1 MPGCPEPGPGCR
13 GGRPLPAAREPE
25 RARLLERRERGWQ
38 QDLVLLRQKP
48 IGPARRRPDALLPG
62 VVPHSGALIEARV
75 GPDVYEP
82 IGAAEL
88 DAAGEDDGREL
99 RAFGELRLPP
109 GRHVGQR
116 TGLQRVVTQL
126 EDRPDLPGTDLGH
139 EPERHDD
146 LRAHRADEL
155 ANLGRPVG
163 VLRRLAP
170 ATRTLREVRV
180 PPDVDDLVEG
190 PDLRVPEGGQR
201 GVLLPVLV
209 GLAVALLDLG
219 QAAGGDPV
227 GSDLVDHGR
236 LLSRGAPITRPSHR
250 ARSLAPRAVRLPRT
264 CGGSAEA
271 LDIVRG
277 PAYLSPHSS
286 WGRFRLD
293 LYTLEPWRAVR
304 DLARDRPSTNHAL
317 VPLQGRSAYQ
327 PIIHQQGKRWIAYIG
342 HHGGSA
348 PNTLKPGAP
357 VESNGTS
364 IVDVTNPARPV
375 YLFHIPGPAGAG
387 EAGGAQMVRACD
399 GSTLPKGVPGKTYLL
414 REKGTQG
421 HEVFDVTDPSN
432 PVLVST
438 PVDHLRD
445 AHKSWWECDT
455 GIAYL
460 VSDGRPDGWRV
471 SRMTKVFDLSDP
483 ANPVFLRNFG
493 LVGQEP
499 GSTGPAPINLHGPI
513 SLGPNGLPNGSG
525 KNRIYFGYGTSS
537 QGVLQIVDRDKL
549 LNDP

>member
-1 MPGCPEPGPGCR
+1 MICR
-13 GGRPLPAAREPE
+13 FFFFSS
-25 RARLLERRERGWQ
+25 
-38 QDLVLLRQKP
+38 
-48 IGPARRRPDALLPG
+48 RRRHTRLQGDWSSDVCSSDL
-62 VVPHSGALIEARV
+62 HSGALIEARV

-126 EDRPDLPGTDLGH
+126 EDRPDLPGADLGH
-139 EPERHDD
+139 EPERNDD

-155 ANLGRPVG
+155 ANLGRPVR

-170 ATRTLREVRV
+170 DARALGEVPV

-286 WGRFRLD
+286 WGRFHLD
-293 LYTLEPWRAVR
+293 LYTLEPWGAVR
-304 DLARDRPSTNHAL
+304 DLARDRPPTDHAL
-317 VPLQGRSAYQ
+317 VPRSPPASL
-327 PIIHQQGKRWIAYIG
+327 RTIG
-342 HHGGSA
+342 DRH
-348 PNTLKPGAP
+348 
-357 VESNGTS
+357 VE
-364 IVDVTNPARPV
+364 
-375 YLFHIPGPAGAG
+375 
-387 EAGGAQMVRACD
+387 
-399 GSTLPKGVPGKTYLL
+399 
-414 REKGTQG
+414 
-421 HEVFDVTDPSN
+421 
-432 PVLVST
+432 
-438 PVDHLRD
+438 
-445 AHKSWWECDT
+445 
-455 GIAYL
+455 
-460 VSDGRPDGWRV
+460 
-471 SRMTKVFDLSDP
+471 
-483 ANPVFLRNFG
+483 
-493 LVGQEP
+493 
-499 GSTGPAPINLHGPI
+499 
-513 SLGPNGLPNGSG
+513 
-525 KNRIYFGYGTSS
+525 
-537 QGVLQIVDRDKL
+537 
-549 LNDP
+549 